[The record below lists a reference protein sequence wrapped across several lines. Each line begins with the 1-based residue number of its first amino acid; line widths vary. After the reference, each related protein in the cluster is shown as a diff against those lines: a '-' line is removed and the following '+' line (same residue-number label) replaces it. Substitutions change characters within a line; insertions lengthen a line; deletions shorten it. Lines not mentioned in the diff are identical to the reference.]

1 MDLNQITLLSAD
13 VDRSVSFYRT
23 MGLQLIV
30 DSAPRYVRLACPDG
44 RTTLSIHQ
52 ADGPVA
58 VGGLTLYFECD
69 ALDEQVEALKRS
81 GIAFKTDPTDQP
93 WLWREASLCDP
104 DGHQLILYHAGKNRL
119 DPPWRVQ

>member
-1 MDLNQITLLSAD
+1 MDLNQITLLSKD
-13 VDRSVSFYRT
+13 VARSVAFYQT
-23 MGLQLIV
+23 LGLKLIV

-52 ADGPVA
+52 ADGLVA

-104 DGHQLILYHAGKNRL
+104 DGHRLILYHAGKNRL

>member
-1 MDLNQITLLSAD
+1 MDLNQITLLSTD
-13 VDRSVSFYRT
+13 VARSLAFYQT
-23 MGLQLIV
+23 LGLKLIV

-52 ADGPVA
+52 ADGLVA

-104 DGHQLILYHAGKNRL
+104 DGHRLILYHAGKNRL

>member
-1 MDLNQITLLSAD
+1 MDLNQITLLSTD
-13 VDRSVSFYRT
+13 VARSLAFYQT
-23 MGLQLIV
+23 LGLKLIV

-93 WLWREASLCDP
+93 LLWREASLCDP
-104 DGHQLILYHAGKNRL
+104 DGHRLILYHAGKNRL